1 MIPFDLAE
9 PRTIAEAVALLDAD
23 DPAVRPMAGGTALM
37 LMMKSGVFQP
47 SRLVSLEKI
56 ERDYARIS
64 LNADGALRIGAMTP
78 LSALEHAPDVA
89 RAFPVITQTL
99 RTLAN
104 VRVRNVARFGGC
116 LAHGD
121 PHMDLPPVFSALG
134 AKVRVVGPAS
144 AREIHVEDLYVGY
157 YETVLQRNEL
167 IAEVVVPPLNGR
179 RAAYLKLTT
188 RSADDWPALGIAA
201 SLHVEDGAIRDA
213 SIVVSA
219 ATEKVTRLAAT
230 ERALKGAAIEDAALR
245 RAGEAAASE
254 AECVADARGSAAYK
268 RELIRVC
275 VGRVVRTAAASNG
288 TAT

>member
-1 MIPFDLAE
+1 MIPFELAE
-9 PRTIAEAVALLDAD
+9 PRTLAEAIALLDTD
-23 DPAVRPMAGGTALM
+23 DPAVRPIAGGTALM

-56 ERDYARIS
+56 ERDYARI
-64 LNADGALRIGAMTP
+64 LLDAHGALRIGAMAV
-78 LSALEHAPDVA
+78 LSDLEHAPEA
-89 RAFPVITQTL
+89 SAFPVIAQTL

-104 VRVRNVARFGGC
+104 VRVRNVARIGGC

-121 PHMDLPPVFSALG
+121 PHMDLPPVFAALG
-134 AKVRVVGPAS
+134 ATVRVVGPS
-144 AREIHVEDLYVGY
+144 ETRNVRVEDLYRGY

-201 SLHVEDGAIRDA
+201 SLHIEGGAIRDA

-219 ATEKVTRLAAT
+219 ATEKVTRLAET
-230 ERALKGAAIEDAALR
+230 ERTLQGCALEDSALR
-245 RAGEAAASE
+245 RAGEAAAGE
-254 AECVADARGSAAYK
+254 AEYVGDARGSAAYK
-268 RELIRVC
+268 RELISVC
-275 VGRVVRTAAASNG
+275 VGRVVRAAASNG
-288 TAT
+288 TAR